1 MKNLITLVLVMCSYV
16 AFAQGSTKNDIII
29 TKNGE
34 LIQAKVVKVSSSTV
48 SFNYPGETVINEVE
62 KNTLEKIVFA
72 SGRTQ
77 SFGDTSS
84 APSKSGETVFVPAEK
99 SKPIPK
105 EEIFLNQSV
114 ETGSL
119 AIIPASFNKN
129 GTYSKEFSSELSN
142 YVAGYLAKKSAVHG
156 LQVQDMT
163 KTIRSLVD
171 NGIGYQELKSASMR
185 QLRDAVGTEFLL
197 SIEVNEG
204 QGERKTNFFGEM
216 EESATGKTKTA
227 AVLTVYETNTEKE
240 IHSASASYEQGNT
253 NAPSTDKNWQS
264 LVDYMV
270 DQFIR
275 AKSL

>member
-1 MKNLITLVLVMCSYV
+1 MKNLITLLLVLCSYG
-16 AFAQGSTKNDIII
+16 AFAQGSTKNDIIV

-34 LIQAKVVKVSSSTV
+34 LIQAKVVKVTSATV

-77 SFGDTSS
+77 SFGNSPNTP
-84 APSKSGETVFVPAEK
+84 APSGETVFVPAEK

-119 AIIPASFNKN
+119 AVIPASFNKN
-129 GTYSKEFSSELSN
+129 GTYSKELSSELSN
-142 YVAGYLAKKSAVHG
+142 YVAGYLAQKSAAHG
-156 LQVQDMT
+156 MQVQDMT

-171 NGIGYQELKSASMR
+171 NGIGYQELKSASMG
-185 QLRDAVGTEFLL
+185 QLRNAVGTEFLL

-204 QGERKTNFFGEM
+204 QGERKANFFGEM
-216 EESATGKTKTA
+216 EENTTGKTKTTI
-227 AVLTVYETNTEKE
+227 VLTVYETNTEKE
-240 IHSASASYEQGNT
+240 IHSATASYEQGNP
-253 NAPSTDKNWQS
+253 NARDNKNWQS

-270 DQFIR
+270 DKFITT
-275 AKSL
+275 KSL